1 MSDRGPDAGLSALPP
16 AQLRAEIRAGRFGG
30 HTAGLAAGRLQ
41 VNLVILPERYAPDFA
56 EFCAANSKPC
66 PLISSTQPGQTGW
79 PALGA
84 GIDIRTDVPAYNVYE
99 AGRLSASPTRLDGV
113 WRDDLVSF
121 ALGCSFTFE
130 HALLR
135 AGIPVRNIELDL
147 TVPMFRTSIETQ
159 PAGPF
164 GGPMVVSMRPIP
176 KPLVDRAVEVSGQF
190 PWAHGTPVHI
200 GDPTEIGIRSLSAP
214 DWGDQL
220 AIGPDEVPVFWA
232 CGVTP
237 QAALDRARPDL
248 CITHRPG
255 HMLVTDLD
263 QDDPFSAQAGAA

>member
-1 MSDRGPDAGLSALPP
+1 MTAQSALSALTA
-16 AQLRAEIRAGRFGG
+16 AQLRAEIRAGRYRG

-41 VNLVILPERYAPDFA
+41 VNLVILPERYADDFA
-56 EFCAANSKPC
+56 AFVAANPKPC
-66 PLISSTQPGQTGW
+66 PLIARTAPGQTDW

-84 GIDIRTDVPAYNVYE
+84 EIDIRSDVPGYNLYE
-99 AGRLSASPTRLDGV
+99 ASQLTASPARLDGV

-130 HALLR
+130 HALVR
-135 AGIPVRNIELDL
+135 AGIPVRNIERDI
-147 TVPMFRTSIETQ
+147 TVPMFRTGIETQ

-176 KPLVDRAVEVSGQF
+176 KPLVDRAVEVSGRF
-190 PWAHGTPVHI
+190 PWAHGAPVHV
-200 GDPTEIGIRSLSAP
+200 GDPAEIGIRSLAAP
-214 DWGDQL
+214 DWGDAL
-220 AIGPDEVPVFWA
+220 AVGPDEVPVFWA

-263 QDDPFSAQAGAA
+263 QDDPFGTQTGAA